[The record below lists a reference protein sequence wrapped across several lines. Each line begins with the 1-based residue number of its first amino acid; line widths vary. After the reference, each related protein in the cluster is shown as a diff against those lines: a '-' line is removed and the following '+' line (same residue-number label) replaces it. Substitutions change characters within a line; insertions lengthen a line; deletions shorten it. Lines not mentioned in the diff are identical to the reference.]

1 MNELN
6 EQFEIWVV
14 DRYEDEFYAMG
25 HELEPT
31 FTHYSNTFQELPFS
45 MQWGVYLEFF
55 DSVGVDVT
63 ITRNKGF
70 ANRLFHL
77 AIINKKRLDTKFDTR
92 TEAQQEA
99 IKKAFEILNK
109 QK

>member
-6 EQFEIWVV
+6 DQFEIWVV
-14 DRYEDEFYAMG
+14 DRYEDELYAMG
-25 HELEPT
+25 NELEPT

-55 DSVGVDVT
+55 DSVGIYIYPRVKNYTDLH
-63 ITRNKGF
+63 TRLDMV
-70 ANRLFHL
+70 RIFHL
-77 AIINKKRLDTKFDTR
+77 KEITR